1 MFVCIGAVPALFK
14 TYLYLIRV
22 DFGIQGEGYCLF
34 NVYLLLFWISISL
47 FPLFCLHITPSLPP
61 NGGGYTLF
69 LLTWERPFCWFVQV
83 FTTLSSQ
90 LQRQGP
96 KDKRGD
102 KQIFHFTLFFWCTE
116 FQGRD
121 LGLLRVLM
129 GSAYNLCVQFICI
142 FGALVYSCSI

>member
-1 MFVCIGAVPALFK
+1 M
-14 TYLYLIRV
+14 
-22 DFGIQGEGYCLF
+22 
-34 NVYLLLFWISISL
+34 
-47 FPLFCLHITPSLPP
+47 
-61 NGGGYTLF
+61 
-69 LLTWERPFCWFVQV
+69 QV

-129 GSAYNLCVQFICI
+129 GSAYKLYVHVFCI
-142 FGALVYSCSI
+142 FCGLWFTYVLFRACLMVCVVFISHLSRFYSRFDLIFKVVDLYESVSHVF